1 MDPEGPWTRVRVTR
15 DPWSTPR
22 ALGPGPTSRRT
33 AGRHCVPSD
42 PGRNR
47 PEELVDTAGPRTRT
61 ESPERCGRHPGP
73 SGTGRIARYRWST
86 PGSGGNEPESPGD
99 CWSTPQA
106 VGPGPESPGTAGQ
119 HRGPSGTGP
128 SRPGHPVDPA
138 GHQAWARISRDS
150 WSTVAVRPER
160 ESPGRVGPHR
170 GPKGMGRCRPGQLVN
185 PECLGTRAPFTRDSW
200 LTPRA
205 LGHKRECP
213 GTAGRPLGTRR
224 RAGVARDSLS
234 TPQALGPKCE
244 WPGSAG

>member
-1 MDPEGPWTRVRVTR
+1 MWSTPRTLGHGTNSPVPMVDTGVRRKRARVARGLLVDPSGRWTRAGVAR
-15 DPWSTPR
+15 DSWSTPR
-22 ALGPGPTSRRT
+22 ALG
-33 AGRHCVPSD
+33 
-42 PGRNR
+42 
-47 PEELVDTAGPRTRT
+47 
-61 ESPERCGRHPGP
+61 
-73 SGTGRIARYRWST
+73 Y
-86 PGSGGNEPESPGD
+86 
-99 CWSTPQA
+99 
-106 VGPGPESPGTAGQ
+106 GPESPGASGRPRGTSGMGANLPGQ
-119 HRGPSGTGP
+119 LVDRG
-128 SRPGHPVDPA
+128 R
-138 GHQAWARISRDS
+138 QARTRVARKI
-150 WSTVAVRPER
+150 
-160 ESPGRVGPHR
+160 GPHR